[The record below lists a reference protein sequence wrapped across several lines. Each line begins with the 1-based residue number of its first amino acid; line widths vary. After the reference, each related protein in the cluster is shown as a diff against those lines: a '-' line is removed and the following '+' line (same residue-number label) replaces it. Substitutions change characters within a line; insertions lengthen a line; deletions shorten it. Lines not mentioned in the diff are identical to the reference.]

1 MTLKQHQFTALGL
14 VLVLAAIL
22 APSASAQPIDQV
34 GPGSLPAS
42 SSGESA
48 TAPRQVLPN
57 PDNQQPASGSAA
69 VDSSTASTLP
79 HGVQYSSTQATTRSS
94 EPALRRNG
102 SEAVPFV
109 ADVQP
114 SAPATAS
121 GFDWGDAGIGAGA
134 AFALTMIGIGGML
147 VLSNRRHRDA
157 RPATTA

>member
-14 VLVLAAIL
+14 VLIMAAIL

-69 VDSSTASTLP
+69 VDPSTVRL
-79 HGVQYSSTQATTRSS
+79 V
-94 EPALRRNG
+94 PA
-102 SEAVPFV
+102 
-109 ADVQP
+109 
-114 SAPATAS
+114 APNT
-121 GFDWGDAGIGAGA
+121 GFDWGDAGIGAGG
-134 AFALTMIGIGGML
+134 AFALTMIGIGGAL
-147 VLSNRRHRDA
+147 VLSSRRHRDA

>member
-14 VLVLAAIL
+14 VLIMAAIL

-69 VDSSTASTLP
+69 VDPSTVRL
-79 HGVQYSSTQATTRSS
+79 V
-94 EPALRRNG
+94 PA
-102 SEAVPFV
+102 
-109 ADVQP
+109 
-114 SAPATAS
+114 APNT
-121 GFDWGDAGIGAGA
+121 GFDWGDAGIGAGG
-134 AFALTMIGIGGML
+134 AFALTMIGIGGAL